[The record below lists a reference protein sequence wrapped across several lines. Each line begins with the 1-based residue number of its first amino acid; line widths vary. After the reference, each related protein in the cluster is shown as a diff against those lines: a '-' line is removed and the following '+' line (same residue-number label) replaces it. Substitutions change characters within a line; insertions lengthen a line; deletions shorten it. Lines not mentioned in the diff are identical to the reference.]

1 MTQILESGVAYLA
14 LKAAQK
20 NYGKSPAALTEP
32 ELERVRSM
40 AQRQHLLESRVLASD
55 EASATMVPLVTL
67 QAALDEIR
75 GRYANPEEFIDDLTL
90 NGLDESSFAAAMES
104 ELRVEAILE
113 KVGTRAVKVSDVDIE
128 LYYHYHPDQFRRPE
142 TRQVR
147 HILITINETIADNTR
162 IAAQQRISSIAARL
176 AKEPQRFEEQALKHS
191 ECPTA
196 LQGGALGDLPR
207 GKLFP
212 ALDDVLF
219 EMKAGEVSGVLE
231 TELGFHVLR
240 CDAITGADV
249 LNLEQARS
257 HIRKMLELKRKRICQ
272 QAWLKQLQVS

>member
-1 MTQILESGVAYLA
+1 MTQMLESAVAYLA

-20 NYGKSPAALTEP
+20 NYGKSTAALSGA
-32 ELERVRSM
+32 ELARVRSM
-40 AQRQHLLESRVLASD
+40 AQRQHRLESSVLASD
-55 EASATMVPLVTL
+55 EASATLVPPVTL

-75 GRYANPEEFIDDLTL
+75 GRYTNPQEFIEDLAL
-90 NGLDESSFAAAMES
+90 NGLDESGFAAAMES

-113 KVGTRAVKVSDVDIE
+113 KVGTRAGRVSDVDIE

-147 HILITINETIADNTR
+147 HILITVNDTIADNTR
-162 IAAQQRISSIAARL
+162 IAAQQRISSIVARL
-176 AKEPQRFEEQALKHS
+176 VKEPQRFEEQALKHS

-212 ALDDVLF
+212 VLDAALF

-249 LNLEQARS
+249 LNLDQARS
-257 HIRKMLELKRKRICQ
+257 HIRKMLELKRKRACQ

>member
-1 MTQILESGVAYLA
+1 MTQILESSVAYLT

-20 NYGKSPAALTEP
+20 NYGKSTAALSGA

-40 AQRQHLLESRVLASD
+40 AQRQHRLESSVLASD
-55 EASATMVPLVTL
+55 EASATMVPPVTL

-75 GRYANPEEFIDDLTL
+75 GRYTNPEEFIEDLAL
-90 NGLDESSFAAAMES
+90 NGLDESGFAAAMES

-212 ALDDVLF
+212 ALEAALF

-249 LNLEQARS
+249 LNLDQARS
-257 HIRKMLELKRKRICQ
+257 HIRKMLELKRKRACQ

>member
-1 MTQILESGVAYLA
+1 MTQMLESGVAYLA

-20 NYGKSPAALTEP
+20 NYGKSPAALTGP

-40 AQRQHLLESRVLASD
+40 AQRQHRLEFSVLASE
-55 EASATMVPLVTL
+55 EASATMVPPVTL

-75 GRYANPEEFIDDLTL
+75 GRYTNLEEFIEDLAL

-147 HILITINETIADNTR
+147 HILITVNDTIADNTR
-162 IAAQQRISSIAARL
+162 IAAQQRISSIASRL

-196 LQGGALGDLPR
+196 LQRGAVGDLPR

-212 ALDDVLF
+212 ALDDALF

-249 LNLEQARS
+249 LNLEQAS
-257 HIRKMLELKRKRICQ
+257 PHIRKLLELKRKRVCQ
-272 QAWLKQLQVS
+272 QAWLRQLQGG

>member
-1 MTQILESGVAYLA
+1 MTQMLESSVAYLT

-20 NYGKSPAALTEP
+20 NYGKSTAALSGP

-40 AQRQHLLESRVLASD
+40 AQRQHRLESRVLISP
-55 EASATMVPLVTL
+55 EACDVMVPPVTL

-75 GRYANPEEFIDDLTL
+75 GRYTNPEEFIEDLAL

-162 IAAQQRISSIAARL
+162 IAAHQRISLIAARL
-176 AKEPQRFEEQALKHS
+176 AKAPQRFEEQALKHS

-207 GKLFP
+207 GKLFLV
-212 ALDDVLF
+212 LDAALF
-219 EMKAGEVSGVLE
+219 EMKSGEVSGVLE

-240 CDAITGADV
+240 CDTITGADV
-249 LNLEQARS
+249 LNLDQARS

>member
-1 MTQILESGVAYLA
+1 
-14 LKAAQK
+14 
-20 NYGKSPAALTEP
+20 
-32 ELERVRSM
+32 
-40 AQRQHLLESRVLASD
+40 
-55 EASATMVPLVTL
+55 
-67 QAALDEIR
+67 
-75 GRYANPEEFIDDLTL
+75 
-90 NGLDESSFAAAMES
+90 
-104 ELRVEAILE
+104 
-113 KVGTRAVKVSDVDIE
+113 VDIE

-147 HILITINETIADNTR
+147 HILITVNETIADNTR

-212 ALDDVLF
+212 ALDDALV

-249 LNLEQARS
+249 LNLEQAS
-257 HIRKMLELKRKRICQ
+257 PHIRKLLELKRKRVCQ
-272 QAWLKQLQVS
+272 QAWLKQLQGG

>member
-1 MTQILESGVAYLA
+1 MTQILEAGVAYLT
-14 LKAAQK
+14 LKTAQK
-20 NYGKSPAALTEP
+20 NYGKSTAALSGA

-40 AQRQHLLESRVLASD
+40 AQRQHRLESSVLASD
-55 EASATMVPLVTL
+55 EASATLVPPVTL

-75 GRYANPEEFIDDLTL
+75 GRYTNPEEFIEDLAL
-90 NGLDESSFAAAMES
+90 NGLDESGFAAAMES

-212 ALDDVLF
+212 ALEAALF

-249 LNLEQARS
+249 LNLDQARS
-257 HIRKMLELKRKRICQ
+257 HIRKMLELKRKRACQ

>member
-1 MTQILESGVAYLA
+1 MTQMLESGVAYLA

-20 NYGKSPAALTEP
+20 NYGKSPAALTGP

-40 AQRQHLLESRVLASD
+40 AQRQHRLESRVLASE
-55 EASATMVPLVTL
+55 EASATMVPPVTL

-75 GRYANPEEFIDDLTL
+75 GRYTNPEEFIDDLAL
-90 NGLDESSFAAAMES
+90 NGLDKSSFAAAMES

-147 HILITINETIADNTR
+147 HILITINETMADNTR
-162 IAAQQRISSIAARL
+162 VVAYQRISSIAARL
-176 AKEPQRFEEQALKHS
+176 VKEPQRFEEQALKHS

-196 LQGGALGDLPR
+196 LQGGTLGDLPR

-212 ALDDVLF
+212 VLDTALF
-219 EMKAGEVSGVLE
+219 GMQAGKVSGVLE

-240 CDAITGADV
+240 CDAITVADV
-249 LNLEQARS
+249 LNLDQARS
-257 HIRKMLELKRKRICQ
+257 HIRKMLELKRKRVCQ
-272 QAWLKQLQVS
+272 QAWIKQLQGV

>member
-1 MTQILESGVAYLA
+1 MTQILEAGVAYLT
-14 LKAAQK
+14 LKTAQK
-20 NYGKSPAALTEP
+20 NYGKSTAALSGP
-32 ELERVRSM
+32 ELARVRSM
-40 AQRQHLLESRVLASD
+40 AQRQHRLESSVLASD
-55 EASATMVPLVTL
+55 EASATLVPPVTL

-75 GRYANPEEFIDDLTL
+75 GRYTNPEEFIEDLAL
-90 NGLDESSFAAAMES
+90 NGLDESGFAAAMES

-113 KVGTRAVKVSDVDIE
+113 KVGTRAGRVSDVDIE

-147 HILITINETIADNTR
+147 HILITVNDTIADNTR

-212 ALDDVLF
+212 ALEAALF

-249 LNLEQARS
+249 LNLDQARS
-257 HIRKMLELKRKRICQ
+257 HIRKMLELKRKRACQ

>member
-20 NYGKSPAALTEP
+20 KYGKSPAALS
-32 ELERVRSM
+32 ELELDRVRSM
-40 AQRQHLLESRVLASD
+40 AQRQHRLEASVLASE
-55 EASATMVPLVTL
+55 EASATMVPPVTL

-75 GRYANPEEFIDDLTL
+75 GRYTNPEEFIEDLAL
-90 NGLDESSFAAAMES
+90 NGLDESGFAAAMES

-113 KVGTRAVKVSDVDIE
+113 KVGTCAVKVSDVDIE
-128 LYYHYHPDQFRRPE
+128 LYYYYHPDQFRRPE

-162 IAAQQRISSIAARL
+162 IAAHQRISSIAARL
-176 AKEPQRFEEQALKHS
+176 AKEPLRFEEQALKHS

-207 GKLFP
+207 SKLFP
-212 ALDDVLF
+212 VLDDALF
-219 EMKAGEVSGVLE
+219 DMKAGEVSGVLE

-240 CDAITGADV
+240 CDTITGADV
-249 LNLEQARS
+249 LNLDQARS

>member
-1 MTQILESGVAYLA
+1 MTQILEAGVAYLT

-20 NYGKSPAALTEP
+20 NYGKSTAALSGA

-40 AQRQHLLESRVLASD
+40 AQRQHRLESSVLASD
-55 EASATMVPLVTL
+55 EASATLVPPVTL

-75 GRYANPEEFIDDLTL
+75 GRYTNPEEFIEDLAL
-90 NGLDESSFAAAMES
+90 NGLDESGFAAAMES

-212 ALDDVLF
+212 ALEAALF

-249 LNLEQARS
+249 LNLDQARS
-257 HIRKMLELKRKRICQ
+257 HIRKMLELKRKRACQ

>member
-1 MTQILESGVAYLA
+1 MTQILESSVAYLT

-20 NYGKSPAALTEP
+20 NYGKSTAALSGA

-40 AQRQHLLESRVLASD
+40 AQRQHRLEAGVLASE
-55 EASATMVPLVTL
+55 EASMVPPVTL

-75 GRYANPEEFIDDLTL
+75 GRYTNPEEFIEDLAL
-90 NGLDESSFAAAMES
+90 NGLDESGFAAAMES

-162 IAAQQRISSIAARL
+162 IAAHQRISSIAARL

-212 ALDDVLF
+212 ALDATLF

-257 HIRKMLELKRKRICQ
+257 HIRKMMELKRKRICQ

>member
-1 MTQILESGVAYLA
+1 MTQMLESGVAYLA

-20 NYGKSPAALTEP
+20 NYGKSPAALTGP

-40 AQRQHLLESRVLASD
+40 AQRQHRLEFSVLASE
-55 EASATMVPLVTL
+55 EASATMVPPVTL

-75 GRYANPEEFIDDLTL
+75 GRYTNLEEFIEDLAL

-147 HILITINETIADNTR
+147 HILITVNDTIADNTR
-162 IAAQQRISSIAARL
+162 IAAQQRISSIASRL

-212 ALDDVLF
+212 ALDDALF

-249 LNLEQARS
+249 LNLEQAS
-257 HIRKMLELKRKRICQ
+257 PHIRKLLELKRKRVCQ
-272 QAWLKQLQVS
+272 QAWLKQLQGG